1 MSNQIITP
9 PVPQKIQNVLNDVDN
24 TNQMLAVSGTSQLGQ
39 IGVDSS
45 SAEIKIDIRTT
56 IPRGGLDLPRSTF
69 GLPYYPDN
77 YKYVKPQSWSPNWDG
92 NMLLEDP
99 SGWVIPRPPSG
110 NTTLF
115 FTQFHSTGIVSGH
128 YFWISDPSQ
137 FVKTNL
143 PQLAEGCDSLKYA
156 LVAFS
161 ALIFSWKWNPQARI
175 LAFQYYRL
183 AVKGL
188 QEMLLRLP
196 DGYSDVVATVLQLST
211 FEVPA
216 PLPFPF
222 PSRIPL
228 MPPIPSPFL
237 PKQFPP
243 LLSHQSSHSHRLS
256 HTPTRCLV
264 GVFNLCLYVY

>member
-9 PVPQKIQNVLNDVDN
+9 TAPQEIQNVLNNVDN
-24 TNQMLAVSGTSQLGQ
+24 TNQTLAVYGTSQLGQ
-39 IGVDSS
+39 ISVDLS
-45 SAEIKIDIRTT
+45 SAEIKTDIRTT
-56 IPRGGLDLPRSTF
+56 TPRGGLDLPPSTF
-69 GLPYYPDN
+69 GLLYYPDN
-77 YKYVKPQSWSPNWDG
+77 YKYMKPQSWSPNWDR
-92 NMLLEDP
+92 NILLEDP
-99 SGWVIPRPPSG
+99 SGWCIPRPPSG
-110 NTTLF
+110 DTTLF

-137 FVKTNL
+137 FVKTTL
-143 PQLAEGCDSLKYA
+143 PQLAESCDSLKYA
-156 LVAFS
+156 LLAFS
-161 ALIFSWKWNPQARI
+161 ALIFSWKWNPEGRI

-216 PLPFPF
+216 PLTSPF

-228 MPPIPSPFL
+228 IPLFF
-237 PKQFPP
+237 FPNNFP
-243 LLSHQSSHSHRLS
+243 LYCLINRLIVYL
-256 HTPTRCLV
+256 TPQLDALFTFSFCV
-264 GVFNLCLYVY
+264 CMFIDE